1 MSETSSNAIPAY
13 LPLRNDLIGEE
24 PYGAPQLDVP
34 VCLNVN
40 ENPYAPEPAVVETI
54 AQRVK
59 EIAPTLNRYLER
71 ESGVKLSVDQL
82 WGANGSNEIMLQ
94 LFQAFGGPGRIALG
108 CDPTYSMY
116 PEYARDTFTTWKL
129 AHRNADFT
137 LDVDATIKAIEDVK
151 PAMIVLTSP
160 NNPTGTPLKPED
172 LKRVLEAA
180 RTAEVAGAAEGVHP
194 VVVVDEAYIEFRD
207 PGTPTA
213 LELIGEYENLAVSR
227 TMSKAFAFAGARVGY
242 LAANKGIIDCVRIV
256 RMPYHL
262 SAVTQAA
269 ALAAFE
275 HTDEQLSR
283 VAHLRETRNVTS
295 AWLKEQTYKG
305 QPLEVA
311 ETQSNFILFGGHFD
325 DRDRI
330 FDELL
335 KRGVLI
341 RVVEPERKLGYCPE
355 RKFVTVFGNKLET
368 EQNRGGCGRR
378 NHRNRNIVAV
388 ISQLQHRKRSRNM
401 ARTATIVRETSESKV
416 ELSLNLDGT
425 GKTDIDTSVPFYNH
439 MMTALG
445 KHSLIDLKIKATGDT
460 DIDAHHTVE
469 DIAIVFGEA
478 LKQAL
483 GDKRGIRRFADAT
496 VPLDEAL
503 AKAVVD
509 ISGRPYCVCT
519 GEPEGFEYCM
529 IGGHFTGSLVRH
541 VMESIAMHAG
551 ICLHLHVISGRDPH
565 HIAEAEF
572 KALARAL
579 RFAIEPDPRVDGIPS
594 TKGAL

>member
-59 EIAPTLNRYLER
+59 EIAPTLNRYPDREHIELRKAFSTYLER

-160 NNPTGTPLKPED
+160 NNPTGTPLKPEN

-213 LELIGEYENLAVSR
+213 LELIDEAGSLATFVWQFEPENADRTAAEPVSTSPESLAL
-227 TMSKAFAFAGARVGY
+227 SKA
-242 LAANKGIIDCVRIV
+242 
-256 RMPYHL
+256 
-262 SAVTQAA
+262 
-269 ALAAFE
+269 
-275 HTDEQLSR
+275 
-283 VAHLRETRNVTS
+283 
-295 AWLKEQTYKG
+295 LK
-305 QPLEVA
+305 
-311 ETQSNFILFGGHFD
+311 
-325 DRDRI
+325 
-330 FDELL
+330 
-335 KRGVLI
+335 KRGW
-341 RVVEPERKLGYCPE
+341 
-355 RKFVTVFGNKLET
+355 KFVGPTTMYAFMQSMGVVNDHSA
-368 EQNRGGCGRR
+368 GC
-378 NHRNRNIVAV
+378 
-388 ISQLQHRKRSRNM
+388 L
-401 ARTATIVRETSESKV
+401 TYE
-416 ELSLNLDGT
+416 
-425 GKTDIDTSVPFYNH
+425 P
-439 MMTALG
+439 
-445 KHSLIDLKIKATGDT
+445 
-460 DIDAHHTVE
+460 
-469 DIAIVFGEA
+469 
-478 LKQAL
+478 
-483 GDKRGIRRFADAT
+483 
-496 VPLDEAL
+496 
-503 AKAVVD
+503 VV
-509 ISGRPYCVCT
+509 
-519 GEPEGFEYCM
+519 
-529 IGGHFTGSLVRH
+529 
-541 VMESIAMHAG
+541 
-551 ICLHLHVISGRDPH
+551 
-565 HIAEAEF
+565 
-572 KALARAL
+572 LAREQFTRPEL
-579 RFAIEPDPRVDGIPS
+579 PRQR
-594 TKGAL
+594 